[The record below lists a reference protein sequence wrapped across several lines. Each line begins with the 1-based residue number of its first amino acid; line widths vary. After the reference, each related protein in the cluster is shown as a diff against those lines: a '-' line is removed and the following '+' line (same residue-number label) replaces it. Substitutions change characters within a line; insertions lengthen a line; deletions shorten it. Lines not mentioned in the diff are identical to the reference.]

1 MNRRDVDARR
11 AWEQRLSEA
20 IPVVLVGE
28 EPLVE
33 PYYWTSPMTGR
44 RLPAVAMDWAALD
57 WSRSRGAA

>member
-1 MNRRDVDARR
+1 MKPRDLDARR
-11 AWEQRLSEA
+11 VWEQRLSEA

-33 PYYWTSPMTGR
+33 PYYWTSPMAGR
-44 RLPAVAMDWAALD
+44 ELAAVAMDWAALD